1 MRVYLYI
8 AHEADEDKSA
18 NRLATTLRDVMDE
31 DVQIISKPTDFA
43 RETPDVVHIL
53 GSWTVAASRLHRL
66 AATRG
71 IPILYSPM
79 GSLMPWHTSG
89 RLTKA
94 QQKVVEKASV
104 VHARSLLEDRWLH
117 DGTDHPRI
125 VCIADAFLTKTLA
138 TDEMVNQ
145 LQALYQKMADTYVAT
160 IMSEKTR
167 HTFYILLQV
176 GIAALLLQ
184 HEDFVQHAHEQLQ
197 ALTPDEW
204 KQIFLHAKDQR
215 IITDIRTGLEQLHVT
230 PPTIKLADIERFP
243 LPYQCAGGSLD
254 KVPED
259 GKTEEAICQAI
270 ALLRQ
275 EAQNHKAPLCHYAD
289 IHRML
294 RFWDYDEQKLCHLL
308 VDQQLYD
315 YTRSLMDQLA
325 EITGLSEGYKPTDTM
340 T

>member
-18 NRLATTLRDVMDE
+18 NRLATTLRDVMDG
-31 DVQIISKPTDFA
+31 DVQIITKLTDFV

-53 GSWTVAASRLHRL
+53 GGWTAAASRLHRL
-66 AATRG
+66 AANRG

-94 QQKVVEKASV
+94 QQKLVAKASV
-104 VHARSLLEDRWLH
+104 LHARSLLEDRWLH
-117 DGTDHPRI
+117 DGTDHPHI
-125 VCIADAFLTKTLA
+125 VCIADASLTRTLTK
-138 TDEMVNQ
+138 DEMVQ
-145 LQALYQKMADTYVAT
+145 QMKALYQKMADTYVAT
-160 IMSEKTR
+160 VMSEQTR
-167 HTFYILLQV
+167 HTLYILLQV
-176 GIAALLLQ
+176 GIDAMLLQ
-184 HEDFVQHAHEQLQ
+184 HETFVEHAREQLQ
-197 ALTPDEW
+197 VLTPDEW

-215 IITDIRTGLEQLHVT
+215 IITDIRTGMERLHVT

-243 LPYQCAGGSLD
+243 LPYQCAGGCLD

-270 ALLRQ
+270 SLLKQ
-275 EAQNHKAPLCHYAD
+275 EAQNHTTPLCHYAD

-294 RFWDYDEQKLCHLL
+294 RFWDYDEQKLCHML
-308 VDQQLYD
+308 VSQQLHD
-315 YTRSLMDQLA
+315 YARSLMEQLA
-325 EITGLSEGYKPTDTM
+325 EITGLTEGYMPIAIM
-340 T
+340 A